1 MTSKGNEALA
11 ADLLERR
18 RRLADAMT
26 RVLTPAEREVLRLA
40 SELMEKVVVA
50 IKPAETER
58 AVLRDAAE

>member
-1 MTSKGNEALA
+1 
-11 ADLLERR
+11 
-18 RRLADAMT
+18 MT